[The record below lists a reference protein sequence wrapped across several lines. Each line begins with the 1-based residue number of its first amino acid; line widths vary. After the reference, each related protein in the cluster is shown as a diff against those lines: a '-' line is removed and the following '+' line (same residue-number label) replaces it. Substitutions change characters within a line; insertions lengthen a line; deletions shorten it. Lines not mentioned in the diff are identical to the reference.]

1 MTEFVSAKGDLLA
14 AEAEVLVN
22 TVNCVGVMGKGIAL
36 AFKKA
41 YPDNFEAY
49 AAACKANRV
58 RPGKIL
64 VFKCPPS
71 LAGPRFIFNYP
82 TKRHWKQKSLLSDVE
97 AALPELVNI
106 CRSLKVASIAI
117 PPLGCGLGGLDW
129 TVVRPKVEKA
139 LSVLPDLKV
148 IFYDPPGFVPKMAA
162 PATQGRAM
170 GRPSSLCPF

>member
-1 MTEFVSAKGDLLA
+1 MTEFISAKGDLPD

-36 AFKKA
+36 TFKKA
-41 YPDNFEAY
+41 YPDNFAVY

-64 VFKCPPS
+64 VFKCQPS
-71 LAGPRFIFNYP
+71 LGGPRFIFNYP

-97 AALPELVNI
+97 AALPELVNL

-117 PPLGCGLGGLDW
+117 PPLGCGLGGLEW
-129 TVVRPKVEKA
+129 HVVRPKVQQA
-139 LSVLPDLKV
+139 LSVLPGLKV
-148 IFYDPPGFVPKMAA
+148 IFYDPPGFVPKLAA
-162 PATQGRAM
+162 PGAPARTDH
-170 GRPSSLCPF
+170 RPSSPCPF